1 MKELVFM
8 SGPNCPMSVEMED
21 KVLLFEALN
30 PDIKVNR
37 IVAGQDDLEFRKKS
51 DGYKLSA
58 TPTFI
63 ALEDEKVLEIHE
75 GRACEV
81 RLLKMFDPESD
92 SEAEGQDAEPRVEN
106 KRIIVFIGSSWC
118 SEEATVPIAKNK
130 TFCDEMPT
138 ILDEFSKANPGIEV
152 LTIDVELESDLVP
165 DNCYDQDINALP
177 TVFWINNGKFVKS
190 HEGTFSLQDL
200 INFIN

>member
-21 KVLLFEALN
+21 KVLLFESLN

-37 IVAGQDDLEFRKKS
+37 LVAGEDDLEFRKKS

-63 ALEDEKVLEIHE
+63 SLEDEKVLEVHE

-81 RLLKMFDPESD
+81 RLLKMFSPESNIE
-92 SEAEGQDAEPRVEN
+92 SESQDTKPLIEN
-106 KRIIVFIGSSWC
+106 KKVIVFWGSSWC
-118 SEEATVPIAKNK
+118 SEIAKNK

-138 ILDEFSKANPGIEV
+138 ILDEFSKTNPGIEV
-152 LTIDVELESDLVP
+152 LAIDVELESHLVP

-190 HEGTFSLQDL
+190 YEGIFGLKDL
-200 INFIN
+200 IDFIN